1 MARIVAAALRNQDP
15 DSSLG
20 KALYHLRG
28 KLEEFMKYGRTLGPE
43 GHKAVQKLKQNGFS
57 NSVIAIV
64 GFSRIMTHYGA
75 ACIAWPVQILIAL
88 LGAGITVLV
97 TYSWII
103 LSHQFLVQTSLNTLS
118 FVTVGVLALPLF
130 YLTGVLLLMTVAPL
144 LYFKRMKEILE
155 A

>member
-1 MARIVAAALRNQDP
+1 MRELFTGLFIPTYYSSRALWILSFGPVIRLMARIVAAALRNQDP

-75 ACIAWPVQILIAL
+75 AWRYCQKWCTASGGIPV
-88 LGAGITVLV
+88 
-97 TYSWII
+97 
-103 LSHQFLVQTSLNTLS
+103 
-118 FVTVGVLALPLF
+118 
-130 YLTGVLLLMTVAPL
+130 
-144 LYFKRMKEILE
+144 
-155 A
+155 